1 MCEKC
6 SKCNDVNELIRI
18 EFGGMNLAQLV
29 FCQAVLFPE
38 LAHVIDSYADALIEL
53 GD

>member
-1 MCEKC
+1 MGEGCKKCE
-6 SKCNDVNELIRI
+6 DVNELISV
-18 EFGGMNLAQLV
+18 EFGGMNLAQLI

-38 LAHVIDSYADALIEL
+38 IAKVIDNYADALIEL

>member
-1 MCEKC
+1 MGKECKN
-6 SKCNDVNELIRI
+6 CNDVNELIRI

-38 LAHVIDSYADALIEL
+38 IAKVIDDYSDALIEL